1 MRIGIIYKEEDK
13 LISGTAK
20 KVISELKALG
30 HKATVL
36 NEAQRFQN
44 VQFVITFGGDGT
56 ILRAA
61 RIVCKKNIPILSV
74 HLGGLGL
81 LTEISI
87 TEIERAVKLIQ
98 EKKYHLD
105 SRMMLEAAVLKN
117 NKILKSSIALNDV
130 VIGKSSIART
140 IKLEAYVGGKSIAN
154 YVGDGLVISTPTGST
169 AYNFAVN
176 GPIIP
181 PQGKS
186 YIISPI
192 CPHRAANRSIVL
204 DEPVLIKI
212 QKGDEMLMT
221 IDGQETFKLDRDEII
236 KIQKSKYKTDFIRL
250 KEYNIWEL
258 LRSKMG
264 WG

>member
-1 MRIGIIYKEEDK
+1 MKIGIIYKEEDK

-20 KVISELKALG
+20 KVISELKALK
-30 HKATVL
+30 HKVTVL
-36 NEAQRFQN
+36 NETHLPAN
-44 VQFVITFGGDGT
+44 VQFVMTFGGDGT

-61 RIVCKKNIPILSV
+61 RLACKKNIPLLSV

-87 TEIERAVKLIQ
+87 TEIESSLKLIQ
-98 EKKYHLD
+98 GKKYSID
-105 SRMMLEAAVLKN
+105 SRMMLEALVLKN
-117 NKILKSSIALNDV
+117 NRILKSSVALNDV

-140 IKLEAYVGGKSIAN
+140 IKLEAFVGNKSIAN

-169 AYNFAVN
+169 AYNFALN
-176 GPIIP
+176 GPILP
-181 PQGKS
+181 PHGKS
-186 YIISPI
+186 YILSPI
-192 CPHRAANRSIVL
+192 CPHRAADRSIVL
-204 DEPVLIKI
+204 DEPVMIKI
-212 QKGDEMLMT
+212 QKGEETLMT
-221 IDGQETFKLDRDEII
+221 VDGQETFKLDKDEII